1 MTFRRRFYV
10 IIGVGLRF
18 DDISPQYSIIFIQK
32 NDTKKKCIKIYW
44 NWSHQW
50 AIRLSNKKYW
60 NFSQIKYQI
69 KRF

>member
-32 NDTKKKCIKIYW
+32 NDTKKKLYKNILELVASMGHSFI
-44 NWSHQW
+44 
-50 AIRLSNKKYW
+50 
-60 NFSQIKYQI
+60 
-69 KRF
+69 